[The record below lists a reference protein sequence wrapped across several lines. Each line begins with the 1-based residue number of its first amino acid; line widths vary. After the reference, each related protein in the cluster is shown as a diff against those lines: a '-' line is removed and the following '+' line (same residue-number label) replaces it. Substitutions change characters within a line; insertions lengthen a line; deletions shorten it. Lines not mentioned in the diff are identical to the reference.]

1 MVVDQGREI
10 FQKVRRAW
18 RAGLILFLIFGSA
31 WLLPP
36 LVHHWRH
43 LCPVK
48 PDGVAESYAVPAFA
62 RKYGVSCS
70 QCHTAW
76 PDLNAYGRWFK
87 IQGYVRELGSTD
99 GVMQAKDG
107 GGLWTEKNFPIAAV
121 VISRPYDKGTTGQGD
136 YSSGQ
141 SEARMRA
148 LQDMTLFIAGGDVSN
163 HMSYFMATD
172 FADNNDGNT
181 SESTQ
186 YSPQV
191 TDIQVGYHPD
201 RYINIMAGNRSFWMT
216 DPYQTLSNAEELT
229 ITPRPLSA
237 AGFLAGDSMDGNKDT
252 LAEYGTLALAK
263 DSPSFLYYSAGYSAG
278 VAASGSTAQPGALP
292 SDVAAE
298 LDLDSGDGLMVGAFA
313 DNDRVIGDL
322 SSPVTYDFT
331 AKRIGGQTLIEQ
343 GGFTFRGVFMAEDDK
358 NIGTTEMGYGRAAY
372 GELFYTFM
380 NKDGIRPLFVP
391 LVREDWIQ
399 GQSGSNTTASS
410 NYAGLTLGL
419 TQYVTQN
426 AKLTLEYAMA
436 ESAAGPA
443 VGGDPK
449 EHRWVGQMAVGF

>member
-1 MVVDQGREI
+1 
-10 FQKVRRAW
+10 
-18 RAGLILFLIFGSA
+18 
-31 WLLPP
+31 
-36 LVHHWRH
+36 
-43 LCPVK
+43 
-48 PDGVAESYAVPAFA
+48 
-62 RKYGVSCS
+62 
-70 QCHTAW
+70 
-76 PDLNAYGRWFK
+76 
-87 IQGYVRELGSTD
+87 
-99 GVMQAKDG
+99 
-107 GGLWTEKNFPIAAV
+107 
-121 VISRPYDKGTTGQGD
+121 
-136 YSSGQ
+136 
-141 SEARMRA
+141 
-148 LQDMTLFIAGGDVSN
+148 
-163 HMSYFMATD
+163 
-172 FADNNDGNT
+172 
-181 SESTQ
+181 
-186 YSPQV
+186 
-191 TDIQVGYHPD
+191 
-201 RYINIMAGNRSFWMT
+201 
-216 DPYQTLSNAEELT
+216 
-229 ITPRPLSA
+229 
-237 AGFLAGDSMDGNKDT
+237 MDGNKDT

-278 VAASGSTAQPGALP
+278 VAASGSTSQPGALP

-298 LDLDSGDGLMVGAFA
+298 LDVDSGDGLMVGAFA

-322 SSPVTYDFT
+322 SSPVTNDFT

-343 GGFTFRGVFMAEDDK
+343 AGFTFRGVFMAEDDK